1 MGEKQAQALMTVVIL
16 TRSSAYIF
24 SKTGLETLG
33 TFNLLAARFLLAF
46 LVLGVIFRGRIKHIS
61 RHDLLGGAIIGAVF
75 TGVMTFELT
84 ALKTTDTGTVSFV
97 ENTAIVWVP
106 LVEAALIR
114 KLPKPVNLI
123 TAVVALGGVALLTLR
138 KGALGFTHGEALC
151 MCAAVFY
158 ATGIIVTDRFSHKGD
173 ALLVGIVEVGTIGVL
188 GLILALIFEQ
198 PRLPSGGTEWGCV
211 LMLGLVCSAFG
222 FTFQPVA
229 QSHMD
234 SQRAGLMCALNPAFA
249 SILGVLILHESMNI
263 EGVLGAALILS
274 SLFIPHFFS
283 THQTAHRQHHKT
295 NRQHHRCCLF
305 VLCRFISPDG
315 ACGSEFSAAARR

>member
-1 MGEKQAQALMTVVIL
+1 MSEKQAQILMAVVIL

-46 LVLGVIFRGRIKHIS
+46 LVLGVIFFKRLRHIS
-61 RHDLLGGAIIGAVF
+61 RRDLLGGAVIGAVF
-75 TGVMTFELT
+75 TAVMAFELT

-106 LVEAALIR
+106 LIEAALIR

-151 MCAAVFY
+151 MCAAVLY
-158 ATGIIVTDRFSHKGD
+158 AIGIIVTDRFSHKGD
-173 ALLVGIVEVGTIGVL
+173 ALLVGIAEVGTIGVL
-188 GLILALIFEQ
+188 GLIISLIFEQ
-198 PRLPSGGTEWGCV
+198 PRLPSGGTEWGCI
-211 LMLGLVCSAFG
+211 LMLALACSAFG

-249 SILGVLILHESMNI
+249 SVLGVIVLHESMNL
-263 EGVLGAALILS
+263 EGIIGAALILS

-283 THQTAHRQHHKT
+283 AHPIA
-295 NRQHHRCCLF
+295 NRQHH
-305 VLCRFISPDG
+305 
-315 ACGSEFSAAARR
+315 

>member
-1 MGEKQAQALMTVVIL
+1 MSEKQAQALMTVVIL

-46 LVLGVIFRGRIKHIS
+46 LVLGVIFWGRLKHIS

-106 LVEAALIR
+106 LIEAALIR

-158 ATGIIVTDRFSHKGD
+158 
-173 ALLVGIVEVGTIGVL
+173 EVGTIGVL

-295 NRQHHRCCLF
+295 NRQHR
-305 VLCRFISPDG
+305 
-315 ACGSEFSAAARR
+315 

>member
-1 MGEKQAQALMTVVIL
+1 MRRSQALQLRNDTSGAEAQGVVRLQPRVYLNIRL
-16 TRSSAYIF
+16 T
-24 SKTGLETLG
+24 LEYRG
-33 TFNLLAARFLLAF
+33 GHTFC
-46 LVLGVIFRGRIKHIS
+46 
-61 RHDLLGGAIIGAVF
+61 
-75 TGVMTFELT
+75 
-84 ALKTTDTGTVSFV
+84 
-97 ENTAIVWVP
+97 
-106 LVEAALIR
+106 
-114 KLPKPVNLI
+114 
-123 TAVVALGGVALLTLR
+123 LR

-173 ALLVGIVEVGTIGVL
+173 ALLIGIVEVVTIGVL

-222 FTFQPVA
+222 FTFQPAA

-295 NRQHHRCCLF
+295 NRQHR
-305 VLCRFISPDG
+305 
-315 ACGSEFSAAARR
+315 

>member
-1 MGEKQAQALMTVVIL
+1 MSEKQAQALMTVVIL

-46 LVLGVIFRGRIKHIS
+46 LVLGVIFWGRIKHIS

-106 LVEAALIR
+106 LIEAALIR

-173 ALLVGIVEVGTIGVL
+173 ALLIGIVEVGTIGVL

-283 THQTAHRQHHKT
+283 THQTAHRQHHRT
-295 NRQHHRCCLF
+295 NRQHR
-305 VLCRFISPDG
+305 
-315 ACGSEFSAAARR
+315 